1 MANSDQKLTIQ
12 IAGNTVELERSLKDV
27 SSAISASRREA
38 GALKDELKFSPGN
51 VELLTKRHQELTQA
65 MELSKV
71 KAEILRE
78 DLNKIDP
85 QVDPKGFYK
94 LSRQLNQAEADSRK
108 FGRQLEVANAQLE
121 RAQSTAATFKFN
133 TNNGI
138 KEFRNDITG
147 VEAAMASL
155 GGKRSILNFNTA
167 GKSVDELKKN
177 FTTVNSAIDLIERK
191 SELLKAQLSN
201 INPTVNPKGFAEVQN
216 KINDLSEDL
225 DKLNKTK
232 TDIKIALHGQGES
245 VNSAQSLG
253 ARIVSAITGRVKS
266 LRGDLSRNVSDDI
279 KASSENAKSHASIF
293 QSVGDAIVSAIKGG
307 AKGVSSIGRGIL
319 DGIKSG
325 VSGLSSV
332 FSGILNHTVKP
343 FANAIKNTLGT
354 VIQGGLLTIGN
365 AITNKLFG
373 IFNGVKDSLE
383 ETNVAAKSL
392 SSVLSFNN
400 VDSGTIEAVTKD
412 MAEFAKQT
420 TYSAGQMD
428 KVVAAL
434 SSSNVEASQAGSLA
448 KSIASAY
455 SLLGDG
461 SQKISDIGVIF
472 SQINSAGKLMTQDF
486 NQLRNAGIGGALK
499 KQIEEMYP
507 EILAGQ
513 KSFNDAMA
521 KGAISAEMVNAA
533 ITKIGTS
540 DAAKKAATV
549 PKTMGD
555 AFSAL
560 SETIGQKFNG
570 VYKNL
575 TDKGIKSVSGITE
588 YIENMDVSGIAD
600 QLESIF
606 NFGEKIGNSIKDA
619 FKDVDFSA
627 IQTKIQEVFDKIAEA
642 VKAAIGVVKPL
653 FDAIDFNKIADTSK
667 ESWESIIN
675 VLKRV
680 GDFMKALF
688 ETEGMKKF
696 VDLLISSV
704 LGTFKLIND
713 VLSNEKVV
721 ESMQTIGKSLGDG
734 LGIISDGIKSIFGN
748 GDGLSQIFVSVF
760 TTVSQIVAGIVG
772 FMEKLANNE
781 AFRGI
786 IKDIIDTIKHVFDT
800 LKSIGEKIDFKK
812 LFGGGED
819 SEGDEKGGIGG
830 KLQQFL
836 DIIKEITGAIENI
849 DFKSIGDGL
858 EYVAGVA
865 GYAFSGILNTVLD
878 IIQHVTNIGKAFT
891 EGFGENSED
900 SAQSRLGGFE
910 LIRDILK
917 EIGETIKWLTDK
929 FGELGEI
936 FEKLFPPELFNSL
949 GKLLTDFLNPI
960 WSTIKLLIDGVKE
973 FVDGV
978 FKQFTETLGD
988 KPMEGLVKAME
999 DLHTKMQPIIDVFN
1013 QVIDAAKPAFK
1024 WISNILGKIVG
1035 FILGEA
1041 AKLFIKGL
1049 ENAVKFISDLIQKIT
1064 DFTKWISGV
1073 GSGIVDSITKFL
1085 GLDSKSS
1092 DASYSA
1098 VSYNAAS
1105 ASYANY
1111 SAISNSRN
1119 DVAINVYAQP
1129 GMDITSLARAVRHEF
1144 TVGTA

>member
-1 MANSDQKLTIQ
+1 MASSDQKLTIQ

-147 VEAAMASL
+147 VEAAMAAL
-155 GGKRSILNFNTA
+155 GGKRSILNFNAA

-177 FTTVNSAIDLIERK
+177 FTTVNSAIELIERK

-201 INPTVNPKGFAEVQN
+201 INPTINPKGFVEVQN

-245 VNSAQSLG
+245 VTSAQSLG
-253 ARIVSAITGRVKS
+253 ARIVSTITGRVKS

-293 QSVGDAIVSAIKGG
+293 QSVGGAIVSAIKGG
-307 AKGVSSIGRGIL
+307 AHGLASIGHGIVN
-319 DGIKSG
+319 GIKSG
-325 VSGLSSV
+325 VSGLGSV

-400 VDSGTIEAVTKD
+400 VDSSTIEAVTKD

-540 DAAKKAATV
+540 DQAKKAATV

-570 VYKNL
+570 VYQNL

-619 FKDVDFSA
+619 FKDVDFSE

-642 VKAAIGVVKPL
+642 VKAAIDVVKPL
-653 FDAIDFNKIADTSK
+653 FDAIDFNKVAETGK
-667 ESWESIIN
+667 EGWDAIIN
-675 VLKRV
+675 TLKRV

-696 VDLLISSV
+696 IDLLISSV

-713 VLSNEKVV
+713 TLSDEKVA
-721 ESMQTIGKSLGDG
+721 ESMEKIGKSLGDG
-734 LGIISDGIKSIFGN
+734 LGTISDGVKAIFGD

-760 TTVSQIVAGIVG
+760 TTVSQIIAGIVG

-786 IKDIIDTIKHVFDT
+786 IKDIVDTIKHVFDT
-800 LKSIGEKIDFKK
+800 LKGIGEKIDFKK
-812 LFGGGED
+812 LFGGD

-836 DIIKEITGAIENI
+836 DIVKQITGAIESI

-878 IIQHVTNIGKAFT
+878 IVQHVLNIGKAFT

-900 SAQSRLGGFE
+900 SAKSRLGGFE

-917 EIGETIKWLTDK
+917 EIGDLIKWLTDK
-929 FGELGEI
+929 FGELGQI
-936 FEKLFPPELFNSL
+936 FEKLFPPELFKSL

-988 KPMEGLVKAME
+988 KPMEGVIKAMD
-999 DLHTKMQPIIDVFN
+999 DLHEKMQPIIDVFN

-1092 DASYSA
+1092 GASYSA